1 YEKLTKQMLDKEVV
15 SQNLAFPINI
25 SLTDELMEIYTN
37 NKSIFEELGYESD
50 VFSDD
55 SVVVRA
61 VPYLFGN
68 SNAEFLF
75 TDILDTIAK
84 NSNDP
89 FDVIESKVIKRSCKM
104 SVKSGDTLSNF
115 EIIKLLE
122 DLFKCEYP
130 LTCPHGRPTFIE
142 MNEKDLEKM
151 FMRIK

>member
-1 YEKLTKQMLDKEVV
+1 
-15 SQNLAFPINI
+15 
-25 SLTDELMEIYTN
+25 
-37 NKSIFEELGYESD
+37 
-50 VFSDD
+50 
-55 SVVVRA
+55 
-61 VPYLFGN
+61 
-68 SNAEFLF
+68 
-75 TDILDTIAK
+75 AK

-104 SVKSGDTLSNF
+104 SVKAGDTLSSF